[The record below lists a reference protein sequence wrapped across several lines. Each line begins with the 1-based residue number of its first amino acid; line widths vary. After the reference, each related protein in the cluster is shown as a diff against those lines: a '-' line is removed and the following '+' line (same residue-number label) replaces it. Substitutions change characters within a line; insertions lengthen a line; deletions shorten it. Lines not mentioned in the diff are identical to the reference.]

1 MNADQSEQ
9 AWIVRE
15 YVNGR
20 WQVEI
25 ARNTGL
31 SQARICISIER
42 FCASLGCHV
51 KHRHYG
57 PHRMIAAREALARY
71 RGEFVQPSSEDFDV
85 KAQLAYAAARHE
97 HAWLLR
103 AEGLT
108 LQQVG
113 DRFGVSRERAREMIA
128 KFGRRVR
135 RAMRKTHFE
144 WGGDYQRG

>member
-1 MNADQSEQ
+1 MNEDQSEQ

-20 WQVEI
+20 GQVEI
-25 ARNTGL
+25 ARDTGL
-31 SQARICISIER
+31 SQARICVGIER
-42 FCASLGCHV
+42 FCSSHGCHV
-51 KHRHYG
+51 KYRLYG
-57 PHRMIAAREALARY
+57 PHRIIAAREALRRY
-71 RGEFVQPSSEDFDV
+71 QGGFAQPLPESVAV

-128 KFGRRVR
+128 NFGRRVR
-135 RAMRKTHFE
+135 RAMRKTHFT
-144 WGGDYQRG
+144 WGGDY